1 MDPEGIYSVSRPVS
15 ALFFGGLMLLS
26 FGCSRPEESP
36 HDVFAVFKSALEK
49 GELNQLDSFASGN
62 SVQYFQGLQ
71 PWIVRGDE
79 KSLKKLTPFDRYL
92 ILVLRMHLDSWS
104 LTDWQDWNEALD
116 SGKQNHAV
124 SGYLR
129 EALDELFFKT
139 ALGKVDF
146 INGITAGQL
155 LRLGSPTGLSL
166 RFINEEGWKI
176 ELSRLFRDSFEQKL
190 KPYLSDQYR
199 NRDRVWEMLKKEYGD
214 RIDRSLYHSRI
225 ANASGN

>member
-1 MDPEGIYSVSRPVS
+1 
-15 ALFFGGLMLLS
+15 MLLS

-36 HDVFAVFKSALEK
+36 HDVFAAFESVLEK
-49 GELNQLDSFASGN
+49 GELNQLDSLASRN
-62 SVQYFQGLQ
+62 SLQYFRGLQ

-79 KSLKKLTPFDRYL
+79 KSLQKLTPFDRYL

-129 EALDELFFKT
+129 EALDEVFFKT

>member
-1 MDPEGIYSVSRPVS
+1 MDLERICSISRPVS
-15 ALFFGGLMLLS
+15 ALIIGGLMLLS

-36 HDVFAVFKSALEK
+36 HDVFAAFESVLEK
-49 GELNQLDSFASGN
+49 GELNQLDSLASRN
-62 SVQYFQGLQ
+62 SLQYFRSLQ

-79 KSLKKLTPFDRYL
+79 KSLQKLTPFDRYL

-129 EALDELFFKT
+129 EALDEVFFKT

-190 KPYLSDQYR
+190 KPYLSEQYR
-199 NRDRVWEMLKKEYGD
+199 NRDRVWEMLKTEYGD

>member
-1 MDPEGIYSVSRPVS
+1 
-15 ALFFGGLMLLS
+15 MLLS

-36 HDVFAVFKSALEK
+36 HDVFAAFESVLEK
-49 GELNQLDSFASGN
+49 GELNQLDSLASRN
-62 SVQYFQGLQ
+62 SLQYFRSLQ

-79 KSLKKLTPFDRYL
+79 KSLQKLTPFDRYL

-129 EALDELFFKT
+129 EALDEVFFKT

-190 KPYLSDQYR
+190 KPYLSEQYR
-199 NRDRVWEMLKKEYGD
+199 NRDRVWEMLKTEYGD

>member
-1 MDPEGIYSVSRPVS
+1 MDLERICSISRPVS
-15 ALFFGGLMLLS
+15 ALIIGGLMLLS

-36 HDVFAVFKSALEK
+36 HDVFAAFESVLEK
-49 GELNQLDSFASGN
+49 GELNQLDSLASRN
-62 SVQYFQGLQ
+62 SLQYFRSLQ

-79 KSLKKLTPFDRYL
+79 KSLQKLTPFDRYL

-129 EALDELFFKT
+129 EALDEVFFKT

-199 NRDRVWEMLKKEYGD
+199 NRDRVWEMLKTEYGD

>member
-1 MDPEGIYSVSRPVS
+1 MDLECICSISRPVS
-15 ALFFGGLMLLS
+15 ALIIGGLMLLS

-36 HDVFAVFKSALEK
+36 HDVFAAFESVLEK
-49 GELNQLDSFASGN
+49 GELNQLDSLASRN
-62 SVQYFQGLQ
+62 SLQYFRSLQ

-79 KSLKKLTPFDRYL
+79 KSLQKLTPFDRYL

-129 EALDELFFKT
+129 EALDEVFFKT

-199 NRDRVWEMLKKEYGD
+199 NRDRVWEMLKTEYGD

>member
-1 MDPEGIYSVSRPVS
+1 
-15 ALFFGGLMLLS
+15 MLLS

-36 HDVFAVFKSALEK
+36 HDVFAAFESVLEK
-49 GELNQLDSFASGN
+49 GELNQLDSLASRN
-62 SVQYFQGLQ
+62 SLQYFRSLQ

-79 KSLKKLTPFDRYL
+79 KSLQKLTPFDRYL

-129 EALDELFFKT
+129 EALDEVFFKT

-199 NRDRVWEMLKKEYGD
+199 NRDRVWEMLKTEYGD

>member
-1 MDPEGIYSVSRPVS
+1 MDSERICSVLRPVY
-15 ALFFGGLMLLS
+15 ALIIAGLMLLS

-36 HDVFAVFKSALEK
+36 HDVFAAFESVLEK
-49 GELNQLDSFASGN
+49 GELNQLDSFASRN

>member
-1 MDPEGIYSVSRPVS
+1 MDPEGIYPVSRPVS
-15 ALFFGGLMLLS
+15 ALFIGVLMLLS

-36 HDVFAVFKSALEK
+36 HDVFAVFESALEK
-49 GELNQLDSFASGN
+49 GELNQLDSFASRN
-62 SVQYFQGLQ
+62 SVQYFHGLQ
-71 PWIVRGDE
+71 PWIIRGDE

-104 LTDWQDWNEALD
+104 LADWQDWNEALG

-124 SGYLR
+124 SGYLKQ
-129 EALDELFFKT
+129 ALGELFFKT

-166 RFINEEGWKI
+166 HFINEEGWKI
-176 ELSRLFRDSFEQKL
+176 ELTRLFRDSFEQKI
-190 KPYLSDQYR
+190 KPYLSDHYR

-214 RIDRSLYHSRI
+214 RIDRSLYHSMI
-225 ANASGN
+225 ANASRK

>member
-1 MDPEGIYSVSRPVS
+1 MDPEGIFSVSRPVS
-15 ALFFGGLMLLS
+15 ALFIGALVLLT

-36 HDVFAVFKSALEK
+36 HDVFAAFESALEK
-49 GELNQLDSFASGN
+49 GELNQLDSFASRN
-62 SVQYFQGLQ
+62 SVQYFKGLQ

-104 LTDWQDWNEALD
+104 LTDWQDWNAARD
-116 SGKQNHAV
+116 SGKENHAV

-129 EALDELFFKT
+129 EALDVLFFET

-166 RFINEEGWKI
+166 HFINEEGWKI

-190 KPYLSDQYR
+190 KPYLSDHYR
-199 NRDRVWEMLKKEYGD
+199 NRDRVWEMLKNEYGD
-214 RIDRSLYHSRI
+214 RIDRNLYHSRI
-225 ANASGN
+225 ANTSGK

>member
-1 MDPEGIYSVSRPVS
+1 MDLERICSISRPVS
-15 ALFFGGLMLLS
+15 ALIIGGLMLLS

-36 HDVFAVFKSALEK
+36 HDVFAAFESVLEK
-49 GELNQLDSFASGN
+49 GELNQLDSLASRN
-62 SVQYFQGLQ
+62 SLQYFRSLQ

-79 KSLKKLTPFDRYL
+79 KSLQKLTPFDRYL

-129 EALDELFFKT
+129 EALDEVFFKT

-190 KPYLSDQYR
+190 KPYLSDQYK
-199 NRDRVWEMLKKEYGD
+199 NRDRVWEMLKTEYGD

>member
-1 MDPEGIYSVSRPVS
+1 MDLERICSISRPVS
-15 ALFFGGLMLLS
+15 ALIIGGLMFLS

-36 HDVFAVFKSALEK
+36 DDVFAAFKSVLEK
-49 GELNQLDSFASGN
+49 GELNQLDSFASPN

-104 LTDWQDWNEALD
+104 LTDWQDWNEALE
-116 SGKQNHAV
+116 SGNQNHAI

-139 ALGKVDF
+139 ALGEVDF
-146 INGITAGQL
+146 INGIMAGQL

-176 ELSRLFRDSFEQKL
+176 ELSWLFRDFFEQKL

>member
-1 MDPEGIYSVSRPVS
+1 MDLERICSISRPVS
-15 ALFFGGLMLLS
+15 ALIIGGLMLLS

-36 HDVFAVFKSALEK
+36 HDVFAAFESVLEK
-49 GELNQLDSFASGN
+49 GELNQLDSLASRN
-62 SVQYFQGLQ
+62 SLQYFRGLQ

-79 KSLKKLTPFDRYL
+79 KSLQKLTPFDRYL

-129 EALDELFFKT
+129 EALDEVFFKT

-199 NRDRVWEMLKKEYGD
+199 NRDRVWEMLKTEYGD

>member
-1 MDPEGIYSVSRPVS
+1 MDSESICSVLRPVY
-15 ALFFGGLMLLS
+15 ALIIAGLMLLS

-36 HDVFAVFKSALEK
+36 HDVFAAFESVLEK
-49 GELNQLDSFASGN
+49 GELNQLDSFASRN

-214 RIDRSLYHSRI
+214 RIDRRLYHSRI
-225 ANASGN
+225 ANA

>member
-1 MDPEGIYSVSRPVS
+1 MDLERICSISRPVS
-15 ALFFGGLMLLS
+15 ALIIGGLMLLS

-36 HDVFAVFKSALEK
+36 HDVFAAFESVLEK
-49 GELNQLDSFASGN
+49 RELNQLDSLASRN
-62 SVQYFQGLQ
+62 SLQYFRSLQ

-79 KSLKKLTPFDRYL
+79 KSLQKLTPFDRYL

-129 EALDELFFKT
+129 EALDEVFFKT

-176 ELSRLFRDSFEQKL
+176 ELSRLFRDSFEQ
-190 KPYLSDQYR
+190 
-199 NRDRVWEMLKKEYGD
+199 N
-214 RIDRSLYHSRI
+214 
-225 ANASGN
+225 

>member
-1 MDPEGIYSVSRPVS
+1 MDSERICSVLRPVY
-15 ALFFGGLMLLS
+15 ALIIAGLMLLS

-36 HDVFAVFKSALEK
+36 HDVFAAFESVLEK
-49 GELNQLDSFASGN
+49 GELNQLDSFASRN

-71 PWIVRGDE
+71 PWIVRGAE

>member
-1 MDPEGIYSVSRPVS
+1 MDPKGICSVSRPVS
-15 ALFFGGLMLLS
+15 ALFIGAFMLLS
-26 FGCSRPEESP
+26 FGCSRTEESP
-36 HDVFAVFKSALEK
+36 HDVFAAFESALEK
-49 GELNQLDSFASGN
+49 GELNQLDSFASRN

-71 PWIVRGDE
+71 PWIFSGDE

-129 EALDELFFKT
+129 EALDVLFFKK

-190 KPYLSDQYR
+190 KPYLSDHYR

-225 ANASGN
+225 ANASGK

>member
-1 MDPEGIYSVSRPVS
+1 MDSESICSVLRPVY
-15 ALFFGGLMLLS
+15 ALIIAGLMLLS

-36 HDVFAVFKSALEK
+36 HDVFAAFESVLEK
-49 GELNQLDSFASGN
+49 GELNQLDSFASRN

>member
-1 MDPEGIYSVSRPVS
+1 MDLECICSISRPVS
-15 ALFFGGLMLLS
+15 ALVIGGLMLLS

-36 HDVFAVFKSALEK
+36 HDVFAAFESVLEK
-49 GELNQLDSFASGN
+49 GELNQLDSLASRN
-62 SVQYFQGLQ
+62 SLQYFRSLQ

-79 KSLKKLTPFDRYL
+79 KSLQKLTPFDRYL

-129 EALDELFFKT
+129 EALDEVFFKT

-199 NRDRVWEMLKKEYGD
+199 NRDRVWEMLKTEYGD

>member
-1 MDPEGIYSVSRPVS
+1 
-15 ALFFGGLMLLS
+15 MLLS

-36 HDVFAVFKSALEK
+36 HDVFAAFESVLEK
-49 GELNQLDSFASGN
+49 GELNQLDSLASRN
-62 SVQYFQGLQ
+62 SLQYFRGLQ

-79 KSLKKLTPFDRYL
+79 KSLQKLTPFDRYL

-129 EALDELFFKT
+129 EALDEVFFKT

-199 NRDRVWEMLKKEYGD
+199 NRDRVWEMLKTEYGD

>member
-1 MDPEGIYSVSRPVS
+1 MDLERIYSISRPVS
-15 ALFFGGLMLLS
+15 ALIIGGLMLLS
-26 FGCSRPEESP
+26 FGCSRIEESP
-36 HDVFAVFKSALEK
+36 QNVFAAFESVLEK
-49 GELNQLDSFASGN
+49 GELNQLDSFASRN

-176 ELSRLFRDSFEQKL
+176 ELSRLFCDSFEQKL